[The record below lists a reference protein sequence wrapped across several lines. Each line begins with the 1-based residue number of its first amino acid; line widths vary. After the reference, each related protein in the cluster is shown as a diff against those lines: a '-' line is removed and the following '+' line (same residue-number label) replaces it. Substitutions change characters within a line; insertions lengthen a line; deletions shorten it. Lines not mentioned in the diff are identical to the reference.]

1 MKYCAEHVFMIRK
14 SIYFV
19 IALMAFSQTSLL
31 AQQMAVGSWESHF
44 SYAEGRHLALGN
56 GTVFCATVHGLFS
69 VKENIVEVMDKNR
82 GLSGVSISALNFF
95 DEAQLLV
102 IGYEEGIID
111 LVYTDHIVSIQTI
124 SNIEM
129 ITSKAIN
136 DFVSQGNHIYLSTDM
151 GIALLDLTTEEISD
165 FYSEIGPNGGMVSV
179 QDLFIHNDS
188 LFAVSSEGIMV
199 ADLNTNLFD
208 FNNWVFYPETSIF
221 KSTSIF
227 ELSDGLAVFK

>member
-82 GLSGVSISALNFF
+82 GLSGVSISALNFI

-136 DFVSQGNHIYLSTDM
+136 DFVSQGNHIYISTDM

-188 LFAVSSEGIMV
+188 LFAVSSEGIM
-199 ADLNTNLFD
+199 
-208 FNNWVFYPETSIF
+208 SGGF
-221 KSTSIF
+221 KYKSF
-227 ELSDGLAVFK
+227 

>member
-1 MKYCAEHVFMIRK
+1 MCIRD
-14 SIYFV
+14 
-19 IALMAFSQTSLL
+19 
-31 AQQMAVGSWESHF
+31 
-44 SYAEGRHLALGN
+44 RN
-56 GTVFCATVHGLFS
+56 GIVFCATVHGLFS

-165 FYSEIGPNGGMVSV
+165 FYSEIGPNGGVVSV
-179 QDLFIHNDS
+179 QDLFIRNDS

-208 FNNWVFYPETSIF
+208 FNNWVFYPETREILHAAKVFNPKNVSQPISYDHLLNARRF
-221 KSTSIF
+221 N
-227 ELSDGLAVFK
+227 AVIVREENVYGNRKIADYIRAVSYTHLTLPTNREV